1 MPMDKSLCFIK
12 ETNKA
17 KRAARRAFN
26 ELDNVRSTLRKIEKA
41 RAKAQAVKTLKT
53 K

>member
-1 MPMDKSLCFIK
+1 MEKSLCFIK

-26 ELDNVRSTLRKIEKA
+26 ELENLRDKMRRIEKA
-41 RAKAQAVKTLKT
+41 KAKAKATKT

>member
-1 MPMDKSLCFIK
+1 MPMDKSACFIK

-26 ELDNVRSTLRKIEKA
+26 ELDNARKTLRKIEKA
-41 RAKAQAVKTLKT
+41 RAKAQAVKTK
-53 K
+53 